1 MILYVSVKPNARE
14 EKIEKISDNEYKI
27 SLKEKAEKG
36 KANHKL
42 ITILSKEFNISQ
54 KQIKIKT
61 PLSRKKIIEILY

>member
-1 MILYVSVKPNARE
+1 MILYVSVKTNAKE

-42 ITILSKEFNISQ
+42 IILLSKEFNISQ